1 MTLGLISIAATFIW
15 MLLINE
21 LIKSSKQQ
29 NGRKILLLTSSGTVL
44 TVVLTI
50 SLIQRVFAA

>member
-1 MTLGLISIAATFIW
+1 MTLGLISIAATVIW